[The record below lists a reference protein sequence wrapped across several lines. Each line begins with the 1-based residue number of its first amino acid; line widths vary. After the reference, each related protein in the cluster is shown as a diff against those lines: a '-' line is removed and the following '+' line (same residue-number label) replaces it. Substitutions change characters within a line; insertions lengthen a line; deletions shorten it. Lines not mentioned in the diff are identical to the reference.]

1 MSKTTIVILHGWGL
15 QKKKYEKLTLLLQ
28 QKGYKVFALDL
39 PGFGAEPLQ
48 NANMTLDDYVLFVR
62 NFLKKHAIQ
71 KPIFIGHSFGGRI
84 AVKYAFVYPKDL
96 SKLILT
102 GVPIIR
108 HMSFIKKI
116 FFVFAIVGG
125 KVFSVFP
132 KETKNI
138 IRKMF
143 YFLIGEWD
151 YYKAGNLQQ
160 VFKNIISES
169 LIDYVKEI
177 RVPTL
182 LVWGV
187 DDKLVPYEDVVVI
200 KKLMPQAESVIVQ
213 HAGHKLPY
221 ENPDEFYLA
230 IKNFL

>member
-15 QKKKYEKLTLLLQ
+15 QKKTYEKLSMLLQ
-28 QKGYKVFALDL
+28 QNGYRVFALDL
-39 PGFGAEPLQ
+39 PGFGTELLQ
-48 NANMTLDDYVLFVR
+48 NTNMTLDDYVLFVR

-84 AVKYAFVYPKDL
+84 AVKYAFLYPKDV

-108 HMSFIKKI
+108 HISFIKKVI
-116 FFVFAIVGG
+116 FVFAVVGG
-125 KVFSVFP
+125 KVFSIFP
-132 KETKNI
+132 KETKTM
-138 IRKMF
+138 IRKML

-169 LIDYVKEI
+169 LIEYAKKI
-177 RVPTL
+177 RIPTL
-182 LVWGV
+182 LVWGK
-187 DDKLVPYEDVVVI
+187 DDRLVPYEDVAAI
-200 KKLMPQAESVIVQ
+200 KKLMPQALSVIVS

-221 ENPDEFYLA
+221 ENPNDFFLV
-230 IKNFL
+230 IKKFL